1 MTDNEMISQYTTAL
15 NNALTISKIYI
26 DNGDQAVKDYV
37 DSQLE
42 TTLQTTDLTAK
53 LALLEQINNILD
65 GDNATAG
72 FQAWQSSVNDLIDLR
87 TRMTAAEGSIATHTA
102 QIAAVTANLAT
113 LSASISGMIDTAV
126 DAATDA
132 LTTRL
137 DQTDA
142 DVAAVSAQII
152 ADKAAQ
158 VTKDAEQSAAIAA
171 NTATAASLSSS
182 LATEITDRAA
192 ADATTTTRVAAA
204 EALIAANTT
213 AINDRVTK
221 AQMVAFAAAITA
233 GAQSVFNL
241 NVDGTTYTP

>member
-1 MTDNEMISQYTTAL
+1 MTDNEMISQYTAAL

-26 DNGDQAVKDYV
+26 DNGDQAVRDYV

-42 TTLQTTDLTAK
+42 STLQTTDLAEK

-87 TRMTAAEGSIATHTA
+87 ARMTAAEGGIATHAA
-102 QIAAVTANLAT
+102 QIATVTANLAT
-113 LSASISGMIDTAV
+113 LSASISGIIDAAV
-126 DAATDA
+126 EAATDA
-132 LTTRL
+132 LTVRL

-142 DVAAVSAQII
+142 DVAAVNVQII

-158 VTKDAEQSAAIAA
+158 VVKDAEHSAAIAA
-171 NTATAASLSSS
+171 NAATTASLSAS

-192 ADATTTTRVAAA
+192 ADAVQLTRIVANESA
-204 EALIAANTT
+204 IAANTA

-221 AQMVAFAAAITA
+221 TQMVAFAAAIAT
-233 GAQSVFNL
+233 GAQNIFGL